1 MPAFLLPRPLI
12 VERARFS
19 TEDRAQIARS
29 RRPYNRPVA
38 GRRKSKKIRFGFAYQ
53 FAFLRLTGRLP
64 QQQPIEILDDVLS
77 YVALQLDLDPE
88 EMGRYALRQ
97 ATVAAHAEE
106 IRDHLGYHTFWRQGA
121 GSSQGV
127 PGGGSAAP

>member
-29 RRPYNRPVA
+29 RRPYNRL
-38 GRRKSKKIRFGFAYQ
+38 GFAYQ